1 MIDAPYRKKK
11 PMLARN
17 PMIPRTRPTMASG
30 PPPSAP
36 PLVAMRWREMKP
48 MIAATGPRMTPKQMK
63 LQIRERIPTIRA
75 AIASPSVRGEA

>member
-1 MIDAPYRKKK
+1 
-11 PMLARN
+11 
-17 PMIPRTRPTMASG
+17 
-30 PPPSAP
+30 
-36 PLVAMRWREMKP
+36 